1 MKSVAI
7 GKSIIPATA
16 KSVSGNT
23 SVVLVP
29 DKSACASSSEPGS
42 AEAAGAK

>member
-1 MKSVAI
+1 MKSDAT

-16 KSVSGNT
+16 KRVSGNT
-23 SVVLVP
+23 SVVLIP
-29 DKSACASSSEPGS
+29 DEIATASSSEPGR